1 MEIEKNQFFNTFTDL
16 QCFIL
21 ANMNK
26 GNISGV
32 TATHYN
38 IIEYIYRKDQVTGKQ
53 IAVAFKVSQA
63 AISKQ
68 IKFLIS
74 NELVEQKQSISD
86 RRIFNLSATEKGK
99 FLINNSEDFRKTVAD
114 QASAILDKTELE
126 TLTALLNKVLE
137 NLKV

>member
-1 MEIEKNQFFNTFTDL
+1 MEIEKDQFFNTFTDL

-38 IIEYIYRKDQVTGKQ
+38 IIEYIYRKHQVTGKQ
-53 IAVAFKVSQA
+53 IAAAFKVSQP

-74 NELVEQKQSISD
+74 NHLVEQKQSVSD

-114 QASAILDKTELE
+114 QASAILNKTELD
-126 TLTALLNKVLE
+126 TLTALLNKILE
-137 NLKV
+137 NIKV

>member
-1 MEIEKNQFFNTFTDL
+1 MKKQKDDFFDAFTDL

-38 IIEYIYRKDQVTGKQ
+38 IIEYIYRKEEVTGKQ
-53 IAVAFKVSQA
+53 ISRAFNVSQA
-63 AISKQ
+63 AVSKQ
-68 IKFLIS
+68 IKFLIK
-74 NELVEQKQSISD
+74 NELIEQKQNKSD
-86 RRIFNLSATEKGK
+86 RRIFNLSATEKGQ

-114 QASAILDKTELE
+114 QVSAVLDDNELQ
-126 TLTALLNKVLE
+126 TFTSLLNKVLK
-137 NLKV
+137 NIKI

>member
-53 IAVAFKVSQA
+53 IAAAFKVSQA
-63 AISKQ
+63 AVSKQ

-74 NELVEQKQSISD
+74 NKLVEQKQSISD

-126 TLTALLNKVLE
+126 TLIALLNKVLE

>member
-53 IAVAFKVSQA
+53 IAAAFKVSQA
-63 AISKQ
+63 AVSKQ

-126 TLTALLNKVLE
+126 TLIALLNKVLE

>member
-1 MEIEKNQFFNTFTDL
+1 
-16 QCFIL
+16 
-21 ANMNK
+21 MNK

-53 IAVAFKVSQA
+53 IAAAFKVSQA
-63 AISKQ
+63 AVSKQ

>member
-53 IAVAFKVSQA
+53 IAAAFKVSQA
-63 AISKQ
+63 AVSKQ

>member
-114 QASAILDKTELE
+114 QASVILDKTELE

>member
-1 MEIEKNQFFNTFTDL
+1 MEIEKDQFFNTFTDL

-53 IAVAFKVSQA
+53 IAAAFKVSQA

-68 IKFLIS
+68 IKFLI
-74 NELVEQKQSISD
+74 NNHLVEQKQSISD

-114 QASAILDKTELE
+114 QASVILNKTELD
-126 TLTALLNKVLE
+126 TLTALLNKILE
-137 NLKV
+137 NIRV

>member
-1 MEIEKNQFFNTFTDL
+1 MKKQKDDFFDAFTDL

-38 IIEYIYRKDQVTGKQ
+38 IIEYIYRKEEVTGKQ
-53 IAVAFKVSQA
+53 ISRAFNVSQA
-63 AISKQ
+63 AVSKQ
-68 IKFLIS
+68 IRFLIK
-74 NELVEQKQSISD
+74 NELIEQKQNNSD
-86 RRIFNLSATEKGK
+86 RRIFNLSATEKGQ

-114 QASAILDKTELE
+114 QVSAVLDDNELQ
-126 TLTALLNKVLE
+126 TFTTLLNKVLK
-137 NLKV
+137 NIKI

>member
-53 IAVAFKVSQA
+53 IAAAFKVSQA

>member
-1 MEIEKNQFFNTFTDL
+1 MKQQNDDFFNVFTDW

-38 IIEYIYRKDQVTGKQ
+38 IIEYIYRKEEVTGKQ
-53 IAVAFKVSQA
+53 ISKAFNVSQA
-63 AISKQ
+63 AVSKQ
-68 IKFLIS
+68 IKFLIK
-74 NELVEQKQSISD
+74 NDLIVQKQSISD

-99 FLINNSEDFRKTVAD
+99 FLINNSENFRKTVAD
-114 QASAILDKTELE
+114 QVSEALHPAELQ
-126 TLTALLNKVLE
+126 TLTFLLNKALE
-137 NLKV
+137 SIKI

>member
-1 MEIEKNQFFNTFTDL
+1 MQIEKNQFFNVFTDL

-53 IAVAFKVSQA
+53 IASAFKVSQP

-74 NELVEQKQSISD
+74 NELVEQKQSMSD

-126 TLTALLNKVLE
+126 TLTALLNKILE
-137 NLKV
+137 NMKI

>member
-1 MEIEKNQFFNTFTDL
+1 MKQHNDQFFNAFTDL

-26 GNISGV
+26 GNINGV

-38 IIEYIYRKDQVTGKQ
+38 IIEYVYRKPEVTGKE
-53 IAVAFKVSQA
+53 ISGAFKVSQA

-68 IKFLIS
+68 IKFLIA
-74 NELVEQKQSISD
+74 NGLIEQKQSSSD
-86 RRIFNLSATEKGK
+86 RRIFNLSATEKGI

-114 QASAILDKTELE
+114 QASAILDKAELE
-126 TLTALLNKVLE
+126 TLTVLLNKVLHQI
-137 NLKV
+137 KI

>member
-1 MEIEKNQFFNTFTDL
+1 MKQQNDDFFNVFTDW

-38 IIEYIYRKDQVTGKQ
+38 IIEYIYRKEEVTGKQ
-53 IAVAFKVSQA
+53 ISKAFNVSQA
-63 AISKQ
+63 AVSKQ
-68 IKFLIS
+68 IKFLIK
-74 NELVEQKQSISD
+74 NDLIVQKQSISD

-99 FLINNSEDFRKTVAD
+99 FLINNSENFRKTVAD
-114 QASAILDKTELE
+114 QVSEALDTIELQA
-126 TLTALLNKVLE
+126 LTFLLNKALE
-137 NLKV
+137 SIKI